1 MTPQCTP
8 PYTTTHISNLNTP
21 NTYIAVRHSPCFLT
35 SILQYGLEETNETL
49 TGKKSEGM
57 PAMVNSILPCAV
69 EESITASLQLS
80 RCFLASYA
88 YSPSTSPTTGDPT
101 PDLGGEGRGGVGRG
115 GEGEGRGRGGEGRGG
130 GGERRKERRGRGEE
144 GEGRGRGGEGR
155 GGRRGE
161 GRGGRRGGGGE
172 RRGREESEMYRLKNY
187 YWPLAIFHAK
197 FPNGQPYWR
206 MANHIGEYNVNSA
219 EICSMT

>member
-1 MTPQCTP
+1 M
-8 PYTTTHISNLNTP
+8 
-21 NTYIAVRHSPCFLT
+21 
-35 SILQYGLEETNETL
+35 QYGLEETNETL

-130 GGERRKERRGRGEE
+130 GREGRRRERRGKGEE
-144 GEGRGRGGEGR
+144 GEGRGGGGEGR
-155 GGRRGE
+155 GG
-161 GRGGRRGGGGE
+161 GGRRE
-172 RRGREESEMYRLKNY
+172 KCTDLKITTGH
-187 YWPLAIFHAK
+187 WPFSMQ
-197 FPNGQPYWR
+197 NSQ
-206 MANHIGEYNVNSA
+206 MANHIREYSA

>member
-1 MTPQCTP
+1 M
-8 PYTTTHISNLNTP
+8 
-21 NTYIAVRHSPCFLT
+21 
-35 SILQYGLEETNETL
+35 QYGLEETNETL

-115 GEGEGRGRGGEGRGG
+115 GEGEGRGERRGGGEEGEGRGGGREEEGKGEEGEGRGG
-130 GGERRKERRGRGEE
+130 GGGG
-144 GEGRGRGGEGR
+144 GGRGGEG
-155 GGRRGE
+155 
-161 GRGGRRGGGGE
+161 GE
-172 RRGREESEMYRLKNY
+172 R
-187 YWPLAIFHAK
+187 
-197 FPNGQPYWR
+197 
-206 MANHIGEYNVNSA
+206 NVQ
-219 EICSMT
+219 T